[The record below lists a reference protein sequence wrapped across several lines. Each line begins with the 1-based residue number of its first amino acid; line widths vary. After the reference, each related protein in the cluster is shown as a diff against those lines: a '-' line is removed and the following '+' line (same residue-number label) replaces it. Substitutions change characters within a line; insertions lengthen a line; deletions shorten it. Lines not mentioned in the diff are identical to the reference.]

1 MGIAVQTSH
10 DRQLD
15 WTAALAA
22 LAWQV
27 DLGVSEVVQEAPQN
41 SFDLPEAA
49 PWTRRAS
56 DPATPRAE
64 GATPPPQVSTDPVAA
79 ARAAAGACATLAD
92 LRDALTAFDLCE
104 VKRGARNTVFADGN
118 PAARVLIL
126 TQAPGRDE
134 DLEGRPLVG
143 REGLLLD
150 RMFAAIGLSRSN
162 PDPARAI
169 YVTPVMPWRPPGNR
183 DPDPAELAMMRPF
196 VDRHIALVDPDLIV
210 TLGNSPLLALTGG
223 LTGWLAARGSWGQ
236 VLGKPLMP
244 MVHPSYLL
252 RNPLAK
258 REVWADLLQIKARLT

>member
-1 MGIAVQTSH
+1 MGIDPQISH
-10 DRQLD
+10 DHQLD

-49 PWTRRAS
+49 PWTRRAA
-56 DPATPRAE
+56 DPVTPRPAVATPA
-64 GATPPPQVSTDPVAA
+64 VIFNTDPVAA
-79 ARAAAGACATLAD
+79 ARAAADACATLAD

-126 TQAPGRDE
+126 GQAPGRDE
-134 DLEGRPLVG
+134 DVEGRPLVG

-150 RMFAAIGLSRSN
+150 RMFAAIGLSRGN
-162 PDPARAI
+162 PDPSRAI

-183 DPDPAELAMMRPF
+183 DPDPSELAMMRPF
-196 VDRHIALVDPDLIV
+196 VERHIALVDPELIV

-223 LTGWLAARGSWGQ
+223 LAPRGSWGQ

-258 REVWADLLQIKARLT
+258 REAWADLLQIKARLG